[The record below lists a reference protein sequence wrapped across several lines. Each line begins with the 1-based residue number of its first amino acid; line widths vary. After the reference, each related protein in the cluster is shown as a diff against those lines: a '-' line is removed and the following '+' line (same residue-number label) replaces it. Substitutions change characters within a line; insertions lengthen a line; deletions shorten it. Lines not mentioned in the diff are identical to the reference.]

1 MAATWRRIY
10 KGREYVCWK
19 VNGKQVRQLAHR
31 WIWEQANG
39 PIPDG
44 YEIHHRDHNPL
55 NNDLDNLMCVTAE
68 WHDNHH
74 QRLREQ
80 HRWFAGVEERRCQR
94 CDTYKP
100 LDAFTIR
107 RAGTF
112 QGYCRECAKAYRR
125 EWVARNRDEF
135 NARRRE
141 KRARGLNA

>member
-39 PIPDG
+39 PIPEG
-44 YEIHHRDHNPL
+44 HEIHHRDHNAL

-68 WHDNHH
+68 WHDNYH
-74 QRLREQ
+74 QRIREQ
-80 HRWFAGVEERRCQR
+80 HRWVNGVEERRCQR

-112 QGYCRECAKAYRR
+112 HGYCRECAKAYRR